1 MMTMY
6 LIINFVIGFALLNM
20 LKINY
25 ELGNFN
31 LSLGKF
37 NLSIVVVH
45 DFGKKESSSL

>member
-25 ELGNFN
+25 ELG
-31 LSLGKF
+31 KF